1 MNELLNW
8 DIPFDR
14 MERLALEGGLVQARV
29 EQVEHEGLRAWRLLL
44 TQRPRDAA
52 KEGPAVQGVV
62 RRQPEKKAESY
73 LAEGLSPLVL
83 GEEGLGWGGLELA
96 FWGCPHREVPPVL
109 RLLADGVP
117 YPLLALSFPLG
128 AARYLGLGERVG
140 GLERRGGRYWNF
152 TADQPPRPGRDPLY
166 QASPLL
172 LRVEGARAWGL
183 LLDESYP
190 SLFDLGYS
198 HPAEARLAVAGPTLD
213 LYLLEGSLLEVVA
226 GLTRLTGRPPMP
238 PLWALGY
245 HQCRYSYADE
255 ASVREVVEQ
264 FAAHGLPLEAVW
276 LDIHYMDGYKV
287 FTASPQRF
295 PRLALL
301 AEELSDR
308 GVRLVPI
315 VDPGVKVEEGYSVFE
330 EGMRRQAFIRDDR
343 DELLVGGVWPRRAVW
358 PDFSREEVRAFW
370 AEEVEKFARTYGF
383 AGIWNDM
390 NEPAVLEL
398 GGAEPPDKALPLT
411 ARQGAKSHL
420 EARNLYALGMAE
432 ATYRGLQ
439 ALGRRPFILTRSGF
453 PGIQRYAFVWTGDNE
468 SRYEDLALSVPMLL
482 SLGLSGIP
490 LAGSDVGG
498 FGLDAEPEL
507 LLRWM
512 WLGALYPFFRN
523 HSALGTRRQ
532 EPYAFGEPWTTR
544 MREALHFRYRLLP
557 YLYSLARTAHEEGL
571 PLLRPLGLYWPE
583 DAAAWRDDQ
592 FLLGEA
598 LLAAPVLRKGARARE
613 IYLPPGGWQDFWN
626 GERLEGASL
635 HRVAAPLERLPLFQR
650 AGTAI
655 PLTEARYP
663 TRTARWPFL
672 CFRVALGP
680 KVRGRVFEDAGEGG
694 DEGAWSELEGGFDGR
709 RLELLFT
716 DRSGHARQG
725 VLAEVWG
732 VAPPTR
738 GQGYA
743 YHNGLLRLDVQ
754 GGGAWVAWD

>member
-8 DIPFDR
+8 DIPYDR

-44 TQRPRDAA
+44 TQRPRDTA
-52 KEGPAVQGVV
+52 KEGPAVRGVV
-62 RRQPEKKAESY
+62 RRQPQKVAESY
-73 LAEGLSPLVL
+73 LAEGLSPLAL
-83 GEEGLGWGGLELA
+83 GEQGLGWGGLELA
-96 FWGCPHREVPPVL
+96 FWGCPHREVPPLL
-109 RLLADGVP
+109 RLLTDGVP

-166 QASPLL
+166 QASPIL
-172 LRVEGARAWGL
+172 LRVEGDRAWGL
-183 LLDESYP
+183 LLDESFP
-190 SLFDLGYS
+190 SLFDLGFS

-264 FAAHGLPLEAVW
+264 FAAHELPLEAVW

-295 PRLALL
+295 PRLPAL
-301 AEELSDR
+301 AQELSDQ

-315 VDPGVKVEEGYSVFE
+315 VDPGVKVEEGYAVFE
-330 EGMRRQAFIRDDR
+330 EGRRRRAFIQDDR

-370 AEEVEKFARTYGF
+370 AEEVQKFAGTYGF

-411 ARQGAKSHL
+411 ARQGALSHL

-432 ATYRGLQ
+432 ATYRGLE

-532 EPYAFGEPWTTR
+532 EPYAFGEPWTSQ
-544 MREALHFRYRLLP
+544 MREALRFRYRLLP

-571 PLLRPLGLYWPE
+571 PLLRPLGLHWPGE
-583 DAAAWRDDQ
+583 AAAWRDDQ

-598 LLAAPVLRKGARARE
+598 LLAAPVLRRGERARE
-613 IYLPPGGWQDFWN
+613 VYLPPGGWQDFWSA
-626 GERLEGASL
+626 ERLEGACL
-635 HRVAAPLERLPLFQR
+635 HRVAAPLEHLPLFQR

-672 CFRVALGP
+672 CFRVALGSE
-680 KVRGRVFEDAGEGG
+680 VRGWVFEDAGE
-694 DEGAWSELEGGFDGR
+694 DEDVGAWSELEGGFDGR
-709 RLELLFT
+709 RLELHFT

-725 VLAEVWG
+725 VVAEVWG